1 MEKKVKRIALLSG
14 GGDCPGLNAVI
25 RTITKTA
32 IHKYGWEVI
41 GYVYG
46 YRGLYNNNYI
56 ELTEEKVEN
65 IYKEGGTI
73 LYSSNKDNL
82 FDYLVD
88 DGKGGKV
95 KKDVSDVGVE
105 NLKKAG
111 VDVLVVLGGD
121 GTLTSARD
129 FSRKGVNVIGVPKTM
144 DNDLSS
150 TDLTY
155 GFISAMSVG
164 TEFIDRL
171 QTTAKSHHRVICC
184 ELMGRDAGWIALYA
198 GLAGNAGVCLIPEIP
213 FTIENIA
220 KHIAKRDEQ
229 GLPYTVIAVAEGA
242 KYADG
247 TKVIGKI
254 VEDSPDPVRY
264 SGLAAKVA
272 DDLEKVIPNH
282 EVRSVN
288 PGHII
293 RGGDI
298 SPYDRILSIRFG
310 VKACELIDEGLF
322 GNVVTLHGENM
333 DYTSLEE
340 VIGDAKFG
348 KQKRVNPNGELVLLK
363 LLVFA
368 LVMNNIRA
376 VIHVC
381 V

>member
-1 MEKKVKRIALLSG
+1 MGSTVKKIALLSG

-32 IHKYGWEVI
+32 ISKYGYEVI
-41 GYVYG
+41 GFVYG
-46 YRGLYNNNYI
+46 YRGLYHNNYV
-56 ELTEEKVEN
+56 ELTEESVED

-88 DGKGGKV
+88 DGHGGKV
-95 KKDVSDVGVE
+95 KKDVSDVAVE
-105 NLKKAG
+105 NLKKDG
-111 VDVLVVLGGD
+111 VDVLVILGGD

-144 DNDLSS
+144 DNDLAS
-150 TDLTY
+150 TDVTY

-184 ELMGRDAGWIALYA
+184 ELMGRDAGWITLYA

-213 FTIENIA
+213 FTIENVA
-220 KHIAKRDEQ
+220 KAIKKRDEM
-229 GLPYTVIAVAEGA
+229 GLPYTVVAVTEGA

-298 SPYDRILSIRFG
+298 TAYDRILSIRYG
-310 VKACELIDEGLF
+310 VAAVELINEGKF
-322 GNVVTLHGENM
+322 GNVVTINGDKM
-333 DYTSLEE
+333 GYTSLEE
-340 VIGDAKFG
+340 VIGAAKIG
-348 KQKRVNPNGELVLLK
+348 QQKHVDPNGELVK
-363 LLVFA
+363 AAKAIGISFGDE
-368 LVMNNIRA
+368 
-376 VIHVC
+376 
-381 V
+381 